1 MPKARR
7 SSYTM
12 AFRIKV
18 IAEAEAVK
26 NSLEIARY
34 YGLSESMAR
43 RWRRDQATILSGKL
57 KMSAKRA
64 KMGRFAL
71 KCSELDEQAIGWFS
85 QQRDLTF
92 HL

>member
-1 MPKARR
+1 
-7 SSYTM
+7 M

-57 KMSAKRA
+57 KMSARRA
-64 KMGRFAL
+64 KMSRFTP
-71 KCSELDEQAIGWFS
+71 KCPELDEQAMEWFS
-85 QQRDLTF
+85 QQRDRKS